1 MVGRRFQDVPT
12 KVNQLNQQN
21 SKEIWRYIQQA
32 GDRLVGKLPPS
43 RNHPKGRNPYAHV
56 AICIKGKFGQSY
68 KEIPD
73 ARIKEV
79 IDYIDYLVEN
89 PN

>member
-12 KVNQLNQQN
+12 KVNQLNRQN
-21 SKEIWRYIQQA
+21 SEEIWRYIQQA

-43 RNHPKGRNPYAHV
+43 RHHPKGRNPYAHV

-68 KEIPD
+68 KDIPD
-73 ARIKEV
+73 EKIQDI

>member
-1 MVGRRFQDVPT
+1 MVGRRLQDVPT

-73 ARIKEV
+73 EKIKEV

>member
-1 MVGRRFQDVPT
+1 MVGGRFQDVPT
-12 KVNQLNQQN
+12 KVNQLNRQN
-21 SKEIWRYIQQA
+21 SEEIWRYIQQA

-43 RNHPKGRNPYAHV
+43 RHHPKGRNPYAHV

-68 KEIPD
+68 KDIPD
-73 ARIKEV
+73 EKIQDI

>member
-43 RNHPKGRNPYAHV
+43 RHHPNGRNPYAHV

-73 ARIKEV
+73 EKIKEV

>member
-1 MVGRRFQDVPT
+1 MVGRRLQDVPT